1 MRMEVY
7 NNILCISGAELIRD
21 ERNPEGMMSKA
32 VLDALVRRSQLIRI
46 RRACRG
52 VESLFDYSSL
62 PLKYRRLWED
72 KHGDPTRQPTRARL
86 IDFIHYDDEARE
98 FYSNLVLPSGE
109 LLISAD
115 PSAAAKYTTNASVL
129 NGIGEYIR
137 KKTAARRLGGVKTT
151 KKMLWEA
158 ISAGIDDAQFR
169 KEWPH
174 SLPIY
179 PAKLRAKY
187 EKYVAEGYT
196 TLVHSGFGNDNS
208 VKVNDKIKKIVHAI
222 HAMPNRPFEVETAE
236 LYRMFVAGKIKLVD
250 KETGELFDRTSCQD
264 AAGNVVELSDAT
276 IRNIVNQPRTKAALA
291 KRRTDAMYYSD
302 RYMPHVRMN
311 RSIMSLSRLTAD
323 DRDLPRRDKS
333 GNRPKAY
340 YIYDIG
346 STAVI
351 GMAYSRKKDNDLFI
365 ECLRD
370 MFRNIYRNRLPMPA
384 EIEVETHIV
393 RNFYEEMTR
402 LFPFV
407 HWCRPGNS
415 QEKYA
420 EKLNYVKKYEVEHR
434 NHPNV
439 GRWWARSEAY
449 KSKRAPK
456 LDDRYVERLWDF
468 DQLVEEDRRDCNEY
482 NNGLH
487 PNQKKY
493 PGKTRLQVLVEN
505 VNPNLRQPNMAE
517 IAYCI
522 GDRVRTSIR
531 RNEYFVANRQEFRLP
546 SPAVLSKLAAGNG
559 QITACVLP
567 DEDGTAKEAYVYQ
580 NGRYVCTC
588 PLLGRYNSATIERT
602 EEDNRI
608 FAEQMSYVSLFKA
621 QVRSD
626 LDEVPRVAVLKR
638 EEYDRI
644 EEVEDAE
651 EFVVP
656 AEQPAALLAG
666 TDDDLAA
673 AKNLAEINMRK
684 IHHYGNNV

>member
-1 MRMEVY
+1 MEVY
-7 NNILCISGAELIRD
+7 NDILCISGAELIRD
-21 ERNPEGMMSKA
+21 ERNPEGMMSASLVKQL
-32 VLDALVRRSQLIRI
+32 VLRGQLARI

-62 PLKYRRLWED
+62 PLKYRRMWEE
-72 KHGDPTRQPTRARL
+72 KHGDPSRQPTKARL

-115 PSAAAKYTTNASVL
+115 PSAAAKYTANASVL
-129 NGIGEYIR
+129 NGIGDYIR
-137 KKTAARRLGGVKTT
+137 KKTMARQLGGVRTT
-151 KKMLWEA
+151 KKMLWAA

-169 KEWPH
+169 KEWAH
-174 SLPIY
+174 SLPIF

-187 EKYVAEGYT
+187 ETYTAKGYMS
-196 TLVHSGFGNDNS
+196 LVHSGFGNDNR
-208 VKVNDKIKKIVHAI
+208 VKVNDGIRKIVYALHT
-222 HAMPNRPFEVETAE
+222 MPNRPFEVETAE
-236 LYRMFVAGKIKLVD
+236 LYRSFVAGKIKLVD
-250 KETGELFDRTSCQD
+250 KETGELFDRTCCLD
-264 AAGNVVELSDAT
+264 ANNKPIELCDAT
-276 IRNIVNQPRTKAALA
+276 IRNIINQPRAKAALA

-311 RSIMSLSRLTAD
+311 RNIMSLSRLTAD

-351 GMAYSRKKDNDLFI
+351 GMAYSRNKDNDLFI

-393 RNFYEEMTR
+393 RNFYNEMTR

-415 QEKYA
+415 NEKYA

-449 KSKRAPK
+449 KAKRAPK
-456 LDDRYVERLWDF
+456 LDDQFVERLWNF

-487 PNQKKY
+487 PNQKRY
-493 PGKTRLQVLVEN
+493 PGKTRLQVLLEN

-522 GDRVRTSIR
+522 GERIRTSIR

-546 SPAVLSKLAAGNG
+546 SPSVLSKLATSNY
-559 QITACVLP
+559 QITACILP
-567 DEDGTAKEAYVYQ
+567 DEDGTAKEAYIYQ
-580 NGRYVCTC
+580 DGRYICTC
-588 PLLGRYNSATIERT
+588 GLMGQYNSATIERT
-602 EEDNRI
+602 DEDNRI
-608 FAEQMSYVSLFKA
+608 FTEQLSYVNSFKT
-621 QVRSD
+621 QVRGD
-626 LDEVPRVAVLKR
+626 LNEVPRVSILKQ
-638 EEYDRI
+638 EECDRI
-644 EEVEDAE
+644 EDVTEVE

-656 AEQPAALLAG
+656 EEQPAALTVG
-666 TDDDLAA
+666 NDTDLEA
-673 AKNLAEINMRK
+673 AKNLAKQNLKK
-684 IHHYGNNV
+684 IHHYGNVI